1 MNLEVRQATRDDIP
15 MLADVVMLA
24 SRSHLP
30 TGVFDLAILT
40 NDEDRLKAV
49 RATLGT
55 EQRSWC
61 HYENF
66 LVATV
71 DGEPAAAL
79 SGYAAYDETLLP
91 MEKAFIA
98 GYRAIHMTDE
108 QIGAAFQ
115 ASLVFL
121 TVSSDDEQD
130 AWIIEWV
137 ACLDKFRRRG
147 LVRELLLAI
156 LERGRERGHSLS
168 QIGILSGNVSA
179 QRAYENVGFIL
190 DYEKTHPDFQQ
201 ALGCPGLTRL
211 LRRDELRS
219 EGRPTALS
227 SPVLSSH

>member
-98 GYRAIHMTDE
+98 GYQAIHMTDE

-147 LVRELLLAI
+147 LVRELLVAV

-190 DYEKTHPDFQQ
+190 EYEKTHPDFQE
-201 ALGCPGLTRL
+201 AIGCPGLTRL
-211 LRRDELRS
+211 LRRDES
-219 EGRPTALS
+219 
-227 SPVLSSH
+227 

>member
-121 TVSSDDEQD
+121 AVSSDDEQD

-168 QIGILSGNVSA
+168 QIGILSGNISA

-190 DYEKTHPDFQQ
+190 NYEKTHPDFQQ

-211 LRRDELRS
+211 LRRDES
-219 EGRPTALS
+219 
-227 SPVLSSH
+227 

>member
-1 MNLEVRQATRDDIP
+1 MKLEVRQATRDDIP
-15 MLADVVMLA
+15 MLAEVVMLA
-24 SRSHLP
+24 SRSHMP
-30 TGVFDLAILT
+30 TGIFDLTILT

-49 RATLGT
+49 CATLST

-98 GYRAIHMTDE
+98 GYQAIHMTDE

-115 ASLVFL
+115 VSLVFL

-147 LVRELLLAI
+147 LVRELLVAV

-190 DYEKTHPDFQQ
+190 EYEKTHPDFQE
-201 ALGCPGLTRL
+201 AIGCPGLTRL
-211 LRRDELRS
+211 LRRDES
-219 EGRPTALS
+219 
-227 SPVLSSH
+227 